1 MIYRAQTSRCFEL
14 AVFNFKKQQD
24 SKLIMSEEQ
33 KPAVASSF
41 GFPKSTPKKLQ
52 EEIEKLIPKEFHEQA
67 IVILRDNEKQSL
79 RDTLIAKP
87 YCLTP
92 SMAAMLLKNYYSH
105 GCDTATIL
113 SKASQL
119 AELMNT
125 GK

>member
-1 MIYRAQTSRCFEL
+1 
-14 AVFNFKKQQD
+14 
-24 SKLIMSEEQ
+24 MSEEQ
-33 KPAVASSF
+33 QKTTPTQSF

-79 RDTLIAKP
+79 RDILLTRP
-87 YCLTP
+87 FSLTP
-92 SMAAMLLKNYYSH
+92 SMVAMLLKNYYSH

-113 SKASQL
+113 DKARQL
-119 AELMNT
+119 AVLISK